1 MSKEGNFQNILED
14 INVVLEI
21 GMDLADDD
29 FVNELYELKQ
39 KLEQNRFYLV
49 VTGLFKRGKSSVI
62 NAIVGKEIAPVSVTP
77 VTAIITIFEYSKIP
91 KCNVIFKGGHVKE
104 IPFEEIYH
112 YVAEEENPEN
122 IKNVQQV
129 KVYLDCELL
138 KKCCIVDTPGLG
150 SVFEHNSEVTY
161 NYIPKIDAA
170 LFVLSADIPISK
182 TDAEFLKEI
191 NSSVPKILYVLNKID
206 LLNEK
211 QLNKLINFNKKI
223 IADIT
228 SKNEEEISI
237 IPISCKS
244 YFDQKDNNNIDKLR
258 KNIDKLVEENKIE
271 ILQET
276 GKNRLIQIAN
286 NIREL
291 LKIKADTLKLPIKI
305 LEEKQ
310 FSLKN
315 SINLMNETRHEFD
328 ILIKGQLDK
337 ILEKYVEKLN
347 YSLENL
353 KNDFINK
360 KIPFLFQNL
369 KFLKNEEID
378 KLHNNL
384 SINVVTELEKIKKN
398 IENEIINEFNSI
410 LSKYENRSQSF
421 LNEFSKI
428 LKELFNTDFTIL
440 AKQFNL
446 DLYTSFYFLSFI
458 DGQTILPKISFFEK
472 LLPKRFAI
480 KKIQKIFIENTL
492 TLIEVNKGRMISD
505 ITYKVNESFRKF
517 KAEEERQIN
526 NVFNRINKLLEEAIL
541 NKKKNENE
549 IAEDLD
555 KIHQKINILDKLI
568 S

>member
-1 MSKEGNFQNILED
+1 MSEVNNIQSILDD

-21 GMDLADDD
+21 GIDLADDE

-39 KLEQNRFYLV
+39 KLEQNKFYLV
-49 VTGLFKRGKSSVI
+49 VAGLFKRGKSSVI
-62 NAIVGKEIAPVSVTP
+62 NAIINQEIAPVSVTP
-77 VTAIITIFEYSKIP
+77 VTAIITIFEYNKTP
-91 KCNVIFKGGHVKE
+91 KCNVIFKGGHIKE

-129 KVYLDCELL
+129 KVYLNCDLL

-191 NSSVPKILYVLNKID
+191 NSSVPKVLYVLNKID
-206 LLNEK
+206 LLNEN

-223 IADIT
+223 IAEIT
-228 SKNEEEISI
+228 LKNKEEISI
-237 IPISCKS
+237 IPISSKL
-244 YFDQKDNNNIDKLR
+244 YFEQKENNNIDKLR
-258 KNIDKLVEENKIE
+258 KSIIKLVEENKIE

-276 GKNRLIQIAN
+276 GKNRLIQIAS

-291 LKIKADTLKLPIKI
+291 LKLKADTLKLPVKI
-305 LEEKQ
+305 IEEKQ

-337 ILEKYVEKLN
+337 IIEKYIEKLN

-353 KNDFINK
+353 KNEFIKNNM
-360 KIPFLFQNL
+360 PFLIQNL
-369 KFLKNEEID
+369 KSLKNEEID

-384 SINVVTELEKIKKN
+384 SNNVVIELEKIKKN
-398 IENEIINEFNSI
+398 IENEIISEFNSI
-410 LSKYENRSQSF
+410 LNKYENRSQSF

-446 DLYTSFYFLSFI
+446 DLYTSFYFLKHVDS
-458 DGQTILPKISFFEK
+458 QTISPKISFFEK
-472 LLPKRFAI
+472 LLPKRLAI
-480 KKIQKIFIENTL
+480 KKLQKIFIENTL

-517 KAEEERQIN
+517 KAEEEKQIN

-541 NKKKNENE
+541 KKKKNENE
-549 IAEDLD
+549 IAKDLN